1 MTKTSIHV
9 IVTLIVNLY
18 EFEKG
23 NIAPELLVLLVLLGF
38 SYSML
43 INVLSNQ
50 RVKLALF
57 AFGILFLIMFPQFIF
72 LLPLLAPSAYFNF
85 NKVSFIIFLP
95 FFSNFHVLYLMLVGL
110 MLLWDILLVSK
121 DVEVANLKKEKYNLL
136 DDVIR
141 LSKSIDLLRI
151 EKERDETMTLLDERN
166 RISREIHD
174 TAGHTLSAAILNLKA
189 LSLTTKE
196 AETKGNLLAL
206 KETLEKG
213 LQDIRRVMY
222 DLRES
227 SFDLENKIMEL
238 LESVENSNLT
248 YIVDSNL
255 SYRVKYDIFAIVRE
269 SLTNYMKHSDGEHFK
284 VYLVESDWFLVLKV
298 EDDGSIPIEEIKEGL
313 GLYSIKKKCEERN
326 WNLNVTTDRGFGIH
340 VLIEKNNENIIS
352 G

>member
-121 DVEVANLKKEKYNLL
+121 DVEVANLKKEKYNLI
-136 DDVIR
+136 DDVNR
-141 LSKSIDLLRI
+141 LSESIDLLRV
-151 EKERDETMTLLDERN
+151 EKERDETLTFAGRK
-166 RISREIHD
+166 EIVFHVRFMIRR
-174 TAGHTLSAAILNLKA
+174 GICCRLPFLNLKA
-189 LSLTTKE
+189 LSMTTGETETKE
-196 AETKGNLLAL
+196 NLLEL
-206 KETLEKG
+206 KETLEEG

-222 DLRES
+222 DLRDI

-238 LESVENSNLT
+238 EPVENSNLT
-248 YIVDSNL
+248 YIVTSNL
-255 SYRVKYDIFAIVRE
+255 SYGVKYDIYAIVRE
-269 SLTNYMKHSDGEHFK
+269 SLTNYIKHSDGEHFK
-284 VYLVESDWFLVLKV
+284 VYLSESDPVSGLKSKTTALYRIMKFRKDLACIPSGINAKK
-298 EDDGSIPIEEIKEGL
+298 EIGNLMLQQTGGSVFM
-313 GLYSIKKKCEERN
+313 Y
-326 WNLNVTTDRGFGIH
+326 
-340 VLIEKNNENIIS
+340 
-352 G
+352 